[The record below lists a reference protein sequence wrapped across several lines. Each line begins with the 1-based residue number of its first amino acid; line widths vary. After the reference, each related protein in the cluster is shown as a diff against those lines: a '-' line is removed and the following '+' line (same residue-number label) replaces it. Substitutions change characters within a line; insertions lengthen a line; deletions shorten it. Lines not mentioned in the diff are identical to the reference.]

1 MAGGNVTH
9 GDAVEIRMTNESR
22 REPSRKDVRDM
33 INVICAAIIF
43 VSPWA
48 LGFAAETRAAW
59 TAWSGGVVIGAMAI
73 AALLEF
79 AEWEEWVA
87 LLVGA
92 AVAASPWV
100 LGFATISPRGDRIR
114 GARNRS
120 RAVLDFR
127 NLDCSLPFRRCG

>member
-1 MAGGNVTH
+1 
-9 GDAVEIRMTNESR
+9 MTIER
-22 REPSRKDVRDM
+22 TREPSRKDVRDM
-33 INVICAAIIF
+33 INVICAAILFI
-43 VSPWA
+43 SPWA

-100 LGFATISPRGDRIR
+100 LGFATIHHAAIVFAALEIVVALSSISEIWTVHFHS
-114 GARNRS
+114 GA
-120 RAVLDFR
+120 AAKL
-127 NLDCSLPFRRCG
+127 